1 MAAELD
7 IDAAG
12 VRTDR
17 AALQQVIAGLT
28 DGVILVEPD
37 QSLSWANAAALVMHG
52 VDEVHDLGGD
62 VDGYR
67 RRFKLR
73 FRNNHPLPAGRY
85 PLDRV
90 IAGETFDDV
99 TVEVSPASDPERTWV
114 HTIRSL
120 VVVDRSGAPD
130 LLVLIVKDETERFE
144 AEDRFESAFNANP
157 APALICRVSD
167 QVYVRVNQG
176 FMDMTGHDRG
186 TVLGKSVRELDVF
199 SGSDTSELAFERLGE
214 GRAVPQMEAEVPLPD
229 GGSRAAIVA
238 GQPIE
243 VEGEPCM
250 LFTFADLE
258 PRRKAETSLRKSEE
272 RFAKSFR
279 LSPVAGAITRLGDQA
294 FIEVNRAFE
303 ALSGYADVEVIGRSA
318 SDLRLWLEPAERRA
332 IEAALRE
339 GDGVQNAGLRMRAKD
354 GAEAD
359 CLVSAETVEINE
371 EPCVLWV
378 VQDVTERKKTEN
390 ELISAIESVMAD
402 TSWFSRTVV
411 EKLANLRQT
420 SRKPGPGIGLGDL
433 TERERQIL
441 GLISE
446 GCDNVAMSDRLGL
459 STNTVRNHVASLF
472 RKIGVNRRAAA
483 VVWAR
488 ERGVTGET
496 AVGSGRAPR
505 R

>member
-1 MAAELD
+1 MDAPTAA
-7 IDAAG
+7 IK
-12 VRTDR
+12 TDR

-37 QSLSWANAAALVMHG
+37 QSISWANAAALAMHG
-52 VDEVHDLGGD
+52 LQSLDGLGGT

-67 RRFKLR
+67 RSFRLR
-73 FRNNHPLPAGRY
+73 FRNNHPLPEEKY

-99 TVEVSPASDPERTWV
+99 TVEVSPAADPDTTWV
-114 HTIRSL
+114 HTLRSL
-120 VVVDRSGAPD
+120 VVVDRDGKPE

-157 APALICRVSD
+157 APALICRVAD

-176 FMDMTGHDRG
+176 FMDMTGHDRSAVVG
-186 TVLGKSVRELDVF
+186 RSVREFDVF
-199 SGSDTSELAFERLGE
+199 TSAERRDIAHERIAE
-214 GRAVPQMEAEVPLPD
+214 GRAVTQMEAEVPLPD
-229 GGSRAAIVA
+229 GTGRAVIVA
-238 GQPIE
+238 GQPID
-243 VEGEPCM
+243 VGGEPCI

-272 RFAKSFR
+272 RFSKSFR
-279 LSPVAGAITRLGDQA
+279 LSPVAEAITRLDDHV

-303 ALSGYADVEVIGRSA
+303 ALSGYSDVELTGRAAADV
-318 SDLRLWLEPAERRA
+318 RLWADPASRRTV
-332 IEAALRE
+332 EGTLRE
-339 GDGVQNAGLRMRAKD
+339 GRGVQNAALAMRTKD
-354 GAEAD
+354 GAEVD
-359 CLVSAETVEINE
+359 CLLSAEAVEINE
-371 EPCVLWV
+371 EACVLWV
-378 VQDVTERKKTEN
+378 VQDVTERKKTED
-390 ELISAIESVMAD
+390 ELIAAIESVMAD

-420 SRKPGPGIGLGDL
+420 SRKPGPGIGVGDL
-433 TERERQIL
+433 TDRERQIL

-496 AVGSGRAPR
+496 AVRGKR
-505 R
+505 RPSP

>member
-1 MAAELD
+1 M
-7 IDAAG
+7 DAATSAI
-12 VRTDR
+12 RTDR
-17 AALQQVIAGLT
+17 SALQQVIAGLT

-37 QSLSWANAAALVMHG
+37 QSISWANAAALAMHG
-52 VDEVHDLGGD
+52 VERIEGLGGD

-67 RRFKLR
+67 KRFRLR
-73 FRNNHPLPAGRY
+73 FRNNHPLADGRY
-85 PLDRV
+85 PLERV

-99 TVEVSPASDPERTWV
+99 TVEVSPAADPDTTWV

-120 VVVDRSGAPD
+120 VVVAHDGEPD

-157 APALICRVSD
+157 APALICRTAD

-186 TVLGKSVRELDVF
+186 SVVGRTVRELDVF
-199 SGSDTSELAFERLGE
+199 TGAENHDLAFERIAE
-214 GRAVPQMEAEVPLPD
+214 GRAVSQMEAEAPLPD
-229 GGSRAAIVA
+229 GSSRAVIVA
-238 GQPIE
+238 GQPID
-243 VEGEPCM
+243 VAGEPCM

-258 PRRKAETSLRKSEE
+258 PRRKAESSLRKSEE
-272 RFAKSFR
+272 RFSKSFR
-279 LSPVAGAITRLGDQA
+279 LSPVAEAITRLDGA
-294 FIEVNRAFE
+294 VFIEVNRAFV
-303 ALSGYADVEVIGRSA
+303 ALSGYSDVEVTGRA
-318 SDLRLWLEPAERRA
+318 AADLRLWADPAERRVL
-332 IEAALRE
+332 EQALR
-339 GDGVQNAGLRMRAKD
+339 DGRSVQDAPIVMRTKD
-354 GAEAD
+354 GAEVD

-371 EPCVLWV
+371 EACALWV
-378 VQDVTERKKTEN
+378 IQDVTERKKTEN
-390 ELISAIESVMAD
+390 ELIAAIESVMAD

-420 SRKPGPGIGLGDL
+420 SRRPGPGIGLGDL
-433 TERERQIL
+433 TDRERQIL

-488 ERGVTGET
+488 ERGVTGEA
-496 AVGSGRAPR
+496 AVEGKRPAR

>member
-1 MAAELD
+1 M
-7 IDAAG
+7 DAIPH
-12 VRTDR
+12 RPDR
-17 AALQQVIAGLT
+17 ASLQQVIAGLT

-37 QSLSWANAAALVMHG
+37 QSISWANAAALAMHG
-52 VDEVHDLGGD
+52 VDEVSDLGGD

-67 RRFKLR
+67 ARFRLR
-73 FRNNHPLPAGRY
+73 FRNNHPLPEDRY

-90 IAGETFDDV
+90 IAGESFDDV
-99 TVEVSPASDPERTWV
+99 TVEVSPSADPERVWV

-120 VVVDRSGAPD
+120 VVVDAAGAPD
-130 LLVLIVKDETERFE
+130 MLVLIVKDETERFE

-157 APALICRVSD
+157 APALICRLSD

-176 FMDMTGHDRG
+176 FMDMTGHDRAA
-186 TVLGKSVRELDVF
+186 VIGKTVRELDVF
-199 SGSDTSELAFERLGE
+199 AGAENHNRAFERLGE
-214 GRAVPQMEAEVPLPD
+214 GRAVMQMESEVPLPD
-229 GGSRAAIVA
+229 GSSRAAIVA

-243 VEGEPCM
+243 VAGEPCM

-272 RFAKSFR
+272 RFSKSFR
-279 LSPVAGAITRLGDQA
+279 LSPVAMAITRLPDHA
-294 FIEVNRAFE
+294 FIDVNRAFE
-303 ALSGYADVEVIGRSA
+303 AMRGTPEIEIVGRNA
-318 SDLRLWLEPAERRA
+318 SDLRMWTDPAARRA
-332 IEAALRE
+332 VEAALKDGR
-339 GDGVQNAGLRMRAKD
+339 GVQDAPLRMRAAD
-354 GAEAD
+354 EAEID
-359 CLVSAETVEINE
+359 CLVSAEAVEINDA
-371 EPCVLWV
+371 PCVLWV
-378 VQDVTERKKTEN
+378 IQDVTERKKSED

-420 SRKPGPGIGLGDL
+420 SRRPGPGVGLDDL

-488 ERGVTGET
+488 ERGITGKA
-496 AVGSGRAPR
+496 AVEPRRAPKS
-505 R
+505 

>member
-1 MAAELD
+1 MDAPTAA
-7 IDAAG
+7 IK
-12 VRTDR
+12 TDR

-37 QSLSWANAAALVMHG
+37 QSISWANAAALAMHG
-52 VDEVHDLGGD
+52 LEELAGLGGS

-67 RRFKLR
+67 QRFRLR
-73 FRNNHPLPAGRY
+73 FRNNHPLPEGKY

-90 IAGETFDDV
+90 IEGEVFDDV
-99 TVEVSPASDPERTWV
+99 TVEVSPASDPETTWV
-114 HTIRSL
+114 HTLRSL
-120 VVVDRSGAPD
+120 VVVDRGGEPE
-130 LLVLIVKDETERFE
+130 LLVLIIKDETERFE
-144 AEDRFESAFNANP
+144 AEDRFEGAFNANP
-157 APALICRVSD
+157 APALICRASD

-176 FMDMTGHDRG
+176 FMDMTGHDRS
-186 TVLGKSVRELDVF
+186 TVVGKTVREFDVF
-199 SGSDTSELAFERLGE
+199 SGGERHDLAHERIAE
-214 GRAVPQMEAEVPLPD
+214 GRAVTQMEAEVPMPD
-229 GGSRAAIVA
+229 GTGRAVIVA

-243 VEGEPCM
+243 VGGEPCI

-258 PRRKAETSLRKSEE
+258 PRRKAEISLRKTEE

-279 LSPVAGAITRLGDQA
+279 LSPVAGAITRLADHA
-294 FIEVNRAFE
+294 FIEVNQAFE
-303 ALSGYADVEVIGRSA
+303 ALSGYSDVDLTGRAAADV
-318 SDLRLWLEPAERRA
+318 RLWSDPAARRSV
-332 IEAALRE
+332 EGALRD
-339 GDGVQNAGLRMRAKD
+339 GRGVQNAPIVMRTKE
-354 GAEAD
+354 GAEVD
-359 CLVSAETVEINE
+359 CLVSAETVEINDE
-371 EPCVLWV
+371 ACVLWV
-378 VQDVTERKKTEN
+378 VQDVTERKKTED
-390 ELISAIESVMAD
+390 ELIAAIESVMAD

-420 SRKPGPGIGLGDL
+420 SRKPGPGIGIGDL

-488 ERGVTGET
+488 ERGVTGE
-496 AVGSGRAPR
+496 AAIEHKR
-505 R
+505 RPSR

>member
-1 MAAELD
+1 MD
-7 IDAAG
+7 NTPRI
-12 VRTDR
+12 RTDR

-28 DGVILVEPD
+28 DGVVLVEPD
-37 QSLSWANAAALVMHG
+37 QTISWANAAALAMHG
-52 VDEVHDLGGD
+52 VDEVAALGGD

-67 RRFKLR
+67 ARFKLR

-99 TVEVSPASDPERTWV
+99 TVELSPADDPETTWV

-120 VVVDRSGAPD
+120 VVVDRSGAPE
-130 LLVLIVKDETERFE
+130 LLVLILKDETERFE

-157 APALICRVSD
+157 APALICRVAD

-176 FMDMTGHDRG
+176 FMDMTGYDRG
-186 TVLGKSVRELDVF
+186 AVVGRTVRELDVF
-199 SGSDTSELAFERLGE
+199 SGAEAHDLAFERLGE
-214 GRAVPQMEAEVPLPD
+214 GRAVTQMEAEVPLPD
-229 GGSRAAIVA
+229 GGARAVIVA

-279 LSPVAGAITRLGDQA
+279 LSPVAGAITRLADHA
-294 FIEVNRAFE
+294 FVEVNRAFG
-303 ALSGYADVEVIGRSA
+303 ALSCYGDVEVIGRSA
-318 SDLRLWLEPAERRA
+318 SELGLWSDAAGRRA
-332 IEAALRE
+332 VEAALRAGE
-339 GDGVQNAGLRMRAKD
+339 SVQDAGLAMRTKD
-354 GAEAD
+354 GGEVD
-359 CLVSAETVEINE
+359 CLVSAEAVEINDE
-371 EPCVLWV
+371 ACVLWI

-390 ELISAIESVMAD
+390 ELIAAIESVMAD

-488 ERGVTGET
+488 ERGVTGEA
-496 AVGSGRAPR
+496 AVEGKRATKR
-505 R
+505 